1 MDNATSIK
9 APLTERINLRMILFA
24 AIVLFLVGW
33 PIYTFLSETLTHGI
47 HNRGSY
53 KEVDLKAMGFFE
65 FDPTNAS
72 LKDVPPQYRA
82 LDGQK
87 VQLSGEVFSPNV
99 ARGELSEFTLV
110 YSIQKCCYGGP
121 PKVQERVFATVAPGK
136 SVEFTDATYHDV
148 VGTLHVTM
156 KRDEQ
161 KGEVVEVYHLDVD
174 SMKPSK

>member
-1 MDNATSIK
+1 MDTSIK
-9 APLTERINLRMILFA
+9 APLSERLNLRMILFS
-24 AIVLFLVGW
+24 AIVLFLLGW

-53 KEVDLKAMGFFE
+53 KEVDLKAIGFFE

-72 LKDVPPQYRA
+72 LKDVPAQYRA

-87 VQLSGEVFSPNV
+87 VQLSGEVFSPFA
-99 ARGELSEFTLV
+99 ARGKLSEFTLV
-110 YSIQKCCYGGP
+110 YSIQKCCFNGP
-121 PKVQERVFATVAPGK
+121 PKVQERVFATVPPDK
-136 SVEFTDATYHDV
+136 TVEFSGDGYHDV

-156 KRDEQ
+156 KRDEH